1 MVRSISLAHPQLL
14 LVVDVQTG
22 MVAILDVK
30 TFVGCSLG
38 MILQAVVSD
47 EQKKLMFYF
56 LSALLF

>member
-1 MVRSISLAHPQLL
+1 MVRSISPAHPQLL

-22 MVAILDVK
+22 MVAVLDVN

-47 EQKKLMFYF
+47 I
-56 LSALLF
+56 